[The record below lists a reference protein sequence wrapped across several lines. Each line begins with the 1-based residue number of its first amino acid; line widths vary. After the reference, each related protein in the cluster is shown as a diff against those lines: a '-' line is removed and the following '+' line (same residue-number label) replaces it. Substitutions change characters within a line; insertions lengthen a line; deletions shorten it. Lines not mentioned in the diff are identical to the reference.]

1 MNPEELKSEIARLK
15 AEVERLKKE
24 NITLKKYGDDMY
36 KLALDDSTGM
46 WTFTEFQKWKSL
58 K

>member
-1 MNPEELKSEIARLK
+1 MNHEEMKAENERLK
-15 AEVERLKKE
+15 AEVERLTKE

-36 KLALDDSTGM
+36 KLALEDSTGM